1 MAIYDPDETEE
12 KKRKQ
17 ELLAQ
22 KMDAT
27 PLPPMINPNP
37 ATPLPTE
44 YAGFVRS
51 GNRLL
56 QLAPDGTPYTN
67 FPVELSEPMS
77 NSDIV
82 NRALQPPQPLPP
94 PQQPRAQ
101 PGQPAITM
109 TPGQARNEQFANSK
123 QWQTTMTNEIKERKM
138 LGLDPTE
145 YIAEEKPGLTAG
157 TLPEVQ
163 VRRKTPQEKQEDW
176 INLNTLAMAGGGAT
190 IGPDGK
196 PQAAAAPPIEV
207 FDNTGAADA
216 WIYTTAPDKNNKQD
230 YAARLMYWQA
240 AKPIRDKILGAAIRH
255 PKFESKEEVQK
266 FIQDL
271 GVDARFKQLA
281 INTMEKFLEKANPD
295 LIANIRGD
303 KLVEQAND
311 KAILDFARQ
320 HATWAGADDMPDKEL
335 IVTAK
340 KDPVMMAQMRRENR
354 LFEQDPITHTPIIR
368 PDTIESQAEKQFTM
382 SSKQRQ
388 LQVEEYKA
396 LAKADPNLVFRL
408 TPKGDPELV
417 TKQVVLDENAE
428 RARKTRADEM
438 AERKELYDIQIAE
451 QEMKKRDLEETPAYK
466 RAARQNDFKQKMMA
480 ARMTDIEDRFRDDL
494 KAERTGEI
502 EPGTANFN
510 RTRAYSELDSDPR
523 YKMDPLPGE
532 EAPAT
537 ATPATAAAQQ
547 PPPQGGAPQGTPG
560 KVEQAPPAGQA
571 QGQMPAVTHDA
582 LANKIVVLTA
592 QLERTDLS
600 EQERLRLEQAKVA
613 AQKQMA
619 ALPNTE
625 TPAVREFDE
634 DGVPV
639 FSDVEVIEHLVK
651 TATKWYGDK
660 FGAPPLYRILK
671 KQQELFGDIRKWSGD
686 QAKALLKDI
695 MVVEREN
702 MREEW
707 KRQHPDTA
715 TPAPAAAQQPQSST
729 EQPAVSLA
737 PPQVGEVRKGYIY
750 LGGDPKLPTSWRRQ

>member
-1 MAIYDPDETEE
+1 MAIIDPLDQLLIQPRKEAEE

-67 FPVELSEPMS
+67 FPVALSEPMS

-94 PQQPRAQ
+94 PQQPMAQ

-123 QWQTTMTNEIKERKM
+123 QWQTTMMNEIKERKM

-340 KDPVMMAQMRRENR
+340 KDPVLMAQMRRENR

-388 LQVEEYKA
+388 LRVEEYKA

-428 RARKTRADEM
+428 RARKIRADEM
-438 AERKELYDIQIAE
+438 VERKELYDIQ
-451 QEMKKRDLEETPAYK
+451 
-466 RAARQNDFKQKMMA
+466 
-480 ARMTDIEDRFRDDL
+480 
-494 KAERTGEI
+494 KAEREMEKFDRENTPEFKRWLRNEERKATFMERRLIQI
-502 EPGTANFN
+502 EDQHLKDQANIDLDPAVVEAN
-510 RTRAYSELDSDPR
+510 YAKALNELETNPR
-523 YKMDPLPGE
+523 YQPSPAPGE
-532 EAPAT
+532 APV
-537 ATPATAAAQQ
+537 AAAQH

-571 QGQMPAVTHDA
+571 QGQMPAVT
-582 LANKIVVLTA
+582 
-592 QLERTDLS
+592 
-600 EQERLRLEQAKVA
+600 
-613 AQKQMA
+613 
-619 ALPNTE
+619 
-625 TPAVREFDE
+625 PAVREFDE
-634 DGVPV
+634 FGVPV
-639 FSDVEVIEHLVK
+639 FSDVEVIEHVAK

-660 FGAPPLYRILK
+660 FGAPPLYRMLK

-695 MVVEREN
+695 MVVAREN